1 VAEALTPPPP
11 REPDRPTQPHSWLE
25 ERPPEPE
32 PAREG
37 SEERAAEPETRP
49 LPSAVLA
56 AGEDEDVVTPHR
68 SRFNVLFFVLGAVS
82 VLAGALAVGLAVGRG
97 AQPDLNWSMW
107 HPTRGG
113 DVGAQQIADHVGPNY
128 RLPNGKQ
135 LVAVRGGEL
144 AIQNIPTRIVLNAGA
159 GGAGKI
165 QLVQGES
172 VLYSLCGLGTRC
184 SIRSG
189 KPSVTRHV
197 LLQREALELALY
209 SFHYL
214 KAKNVVVLMPPPPG
228 EKRSEAMFFRSK
240 EFGPQLDQPLR
251 QTLRATTLTVDD
263 FPASGEADA
272 VQRLTAPRDFQF
284 SLIQG
289 QDATLLLVLD
299 PFGG

>member
-11 REPDRPTQPHSWLE
+11 GEPERPTQPHSWLE
-25 ERPPEPE
+25 DRAPEREREEERPPERESRVPV
-32 PAREG
+32 PAAA
-37 SEERAAEPETRP
+37 AAEPEDFEMR
-49 LPSAVLA
+49 
-56 AGEDEDVVTPHR
+56 TPHR
-68 SRFNVLFFVLGAVS
+68 GRFNVVFFLLGAIS
-82 VLAGALAVGLAVGRG
+82 VLAGALAVGLAAGNG
-97 AQPDLNWSMW
+97 KQPDRNWSQW
-107 HPTRGG
+107 HPTRSG
-113 DVGAQQIADHVGPNY
+113 DAGAQQIADHVGPHY

-135 LVAVRGGEL
+135 LVAVRGGQL
-144 AIQNIPTRIVLNAGA
+144 AIQNIPTKIVLNAGA
-159 GGAGKI
+159 GGASKI
-165 QLVQGES
+165 QLIQGDS

-209 SFHYL
+209 SFRYL
-214 KAKNVVVLMPPPPG
+214 KTKNVVVLMPPPPG
-228 EKRSEAMFFRSK
+228 EKRSEAMFFRAS
-240 EFGPQLDQPLR
+240 EFRYQLDQPLHA
-251 QTLRATTLTVDD
+251 TLPVTTLSVDD